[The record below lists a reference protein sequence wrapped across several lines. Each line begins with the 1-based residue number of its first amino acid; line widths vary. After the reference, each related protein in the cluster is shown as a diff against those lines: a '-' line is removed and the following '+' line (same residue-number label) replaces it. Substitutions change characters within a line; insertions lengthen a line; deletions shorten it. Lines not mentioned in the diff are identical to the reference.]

1 MFAVTIPGIAKDDN
15 DEDERNTPIGVFNY
29 AELYWQAACVLKQ
42 AKAKSTHPD
51 APVSFL
57 YYHAIELY
65 LKSFLRM
72 HGHTAKELR
81 GKQFGHRICC
91 LKERSE
97 QIGLAFMDEDA
108 EIFSLLATTDAIIR
122 SRYIQTGSFYL
133 PTSEGLDRVCISLR
147 ESIGSAMKRNGI
159 PVRL

>member
-1 MFAVTIPGIAKDDN
+1 VLTVTNLPIAED

-29 AELYWQAACVLKQ
+29 AESYWQAARALKQ
-42 AKAKSTHPD
+42 TKPKSTHPD

-81 GKQFGHRICC
+81 GKQFGHRVCC
-91 LKERSE
+91 LKERSK
-97 QIGLAFMDEDA
+97 QLGLMLMDEDV
-108 EIFSLLATTDAIIR
+108 ESFSLLATTDAIIR
-122 SRYIQTGSFYL
+122 SRYLQTGSFYL
-133 PTSEGLDRVCISLR
+133 ITSERLEGVCINLR
-147 ESIGSAMKRNGI
+147 ESVGRALKSSGI
-159 PVRL
+159 HVRL

>member
-1 MFAVTIPGIAKDDN
+1 MPTVTNFGNTQD
-15 DEDERNTPIGVFNY
+15 DEDERNVPIGVFNY
-29 AELYWQAACVLKQ
+29 AESYWHAARALNN
-42 AKAKSTHPD
+42 AKVKSTHPNS
-51 APVSFL
+51 PVLFL

-81 GKQFGHRICC
+81 GKQFGHRVCC

-97 QIGLAFMDEDA
+97 QLGLVLMDKDV

-122 SRYIQTGSFYL
+122 SRYLQTGSFYL
-133 PTSEGLDRVCISLR
+133 PTSDGLDRVCISLR
-147 ESIGSAMKRNGI
+147 ESIGGARKGNGI